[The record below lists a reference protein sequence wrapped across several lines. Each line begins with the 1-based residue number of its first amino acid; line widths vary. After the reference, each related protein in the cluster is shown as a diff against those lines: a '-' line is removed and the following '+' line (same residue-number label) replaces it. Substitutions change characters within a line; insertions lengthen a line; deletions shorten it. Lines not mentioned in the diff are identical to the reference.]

1 MTEAIILD
9 MDETREL
16 KWTFGAIKTF
26 EKRAREILK
35 RLDVRDEKG
44 RAVANIPMH
53 AGFVLANFLRISDI
67 MEAAIGASTG
77 LSALDGKDTPS
88 EAAHAI
94 DAYLERGGSLEEL
107 QRQIY
112 RAYLVASD
120 PSSLSDWEENLARE
134 EEIRRINREKQEAKV
149 EIARIELAEDQKK
162 IASLKTPSGSQPT
175 RSPTSS

>member
-53 AGFVLANFLRISDI
+53 AGFILANFLRISDI
-67 MEAAIGASTG
+67 MEAAVGATTG
-77 LSALDGKDTPS
+77 LSALEGKDSQS
-88 EAAHAI
+88 EAALAI
-94 DAYLERGGSLEEL
+94 DAYLDRGGSLEDL

-112 RAYLVASD
+112 QAYLVAND
-120 PSSLSDWEENLARE
+120 PSSLSDWKESLSRE
-134 EEIRRINREKQEAKV
+134 EEIRRINREKQETKV
-149 EIARIELAEDQKK
+149 EIARIELVEDQEKITRLKK
-162 IASLKTPSGSQPT
+162 PSGSQPT
-175 RSPTSS
+175 GSPTSS